1 MKQVK
6 AYVAIAILGL
16 MSLLSLKLAQRFGG
30 FLGKRFA
37 NNQDSDV
44 SRITRINVELCFTDL
59 SADEKSQLVRSSVIQ
74 TCKSFSEMGMSWFWS
89 PARLLKTIRK
99 IENASLMAD
108 AFKQGSGV
116 IFIAPHL
123 GNWEV
128 LNFYL
133 SERYPLT
140 AMYRP
145 PKLKLLDD
153 LIKKRRARL
162 GTRLAPADASGV
174 RMVMKAL
181 RRGEVVGILPDQEPV
196 TGGDFSPFFGHNAY
210 SMKLLAQL
218 VKQTG
223 ARVVCGY
230 AERLSD
236 GEGFDLHF
244 IEADQSIYDQ
254 DLGTAMAAM
263 NRSVE
268 QCVRAIPEQYQWEY
282 KRFNCQPEGIESPY
296 KKR

>member
-16 MSLLSLKLAQRFGG
+16 MSLLSLKWAQRFGG
-30 FLGKRFA
+30 FLGRRFT
-37 NNQDSDV
+37 NNQDSDIY
-44 SRITRINVELCFTDL
+44 RITQINIELCFTGL
-59 SADEKSQLVRSSVIQ
+59 APEEKSQLVQSSVIE

-99 IENASLMAD
+99 IDNATLVDA

-116 IFIAPHL
+116 ILIAPHL

-162 GTRLAPADASGV
+162 GTTLAPADASGV

-196 TGGDFSPFFGHNAY
+196 TGGDFAPFFGHAAY

-230 AERLSD
+230 AERLGD
-236 GEGFDLHF
+236 GEGFDIHF
-244 IEADQSIYDQ
+244 IEADDAIYDK
-254 DLGTAMAAM
+254 DLETAMAAM

-268 QCVRAIPEQYQWEY
+268 QCVRAIPSQYQWEY
-282 KRFNCQPEGIESPY
+282 KRFNYQPEGIESPY